1 MPFRRKGLA
10 FNSIIYFINYIKSK
24 VTGDMGKDINYLTFF
39 RNVENI
45 ISFMGLVSFI
55 YTIIKILI
63 FLKEKDLI
71 LRS

>member
-1 MPFRRKGLA
+1 MRYGKNINHLA
-10 FNSIIYFINYIKSK
+10 FFQ
-24 VTGDMGKDINYLTFF
+24 
-39 RNVENI
+39 NVEII

-55 YTIIKILI
+55 HTIIKILL